1 MNSFPKQA
9 RYVRRL
15 AVLTSGGDAQGMNA
29 AVRAVVRAGLNA
41 GLEIYAVRQG
51 YHGLVEGGDYI
62 RPMAWNDVGGIL
74 QQGGTIIG
82 SARSQEFFTREG
94 RRRAAYQLASR
105 GVQGLVVIGGDGS
118 LTGANIFYQE
128 WPELLAELV
137 ATGEIDQA
145 VADAHPHLAVVGMV
159 GSIDNDMFGTDM
171 TIGADTALHRIVE
184 AVDAIASTA
193 ASHQRTFVVEL
204 MGRRCG
210 YLTIMAGLATGAS
223 WVLIPEYPPP
233 AGRWEDM
240 MCEMV
245 QAGREVGRRHS
256 IILVAEGAQDRDGN
270 PISSQYVRD
279 VLSERLGVET
289 RLTILGHVQ
298 RGGSPSAFDR
308 NMSTVLGYAAVQ
320 ELVSA
325 EADAPPKLLGV
336 RGDAVVVSSL
346 EEMVVKTRQVAE
358 TIRAQKYRRAMEM
371 RGRGFVESFKTFRT
385 LLRAQP
391 RAPKSEQT
399 SLRLAII
406 HSGST
411 APGMNA
417 AGRVAVRL
425 TLDRGHV
432 ALGVRNG
439 FLGLI
444 RGDVAVMNWMDVHG
458 WVNKGGAELGTNRA
472 TPKGPD
478 WYKMARQIEEWGVD
492 GMLIIGGWT
501 GYQTA
506 YEMLLRRKE
515 FPAYNIPIVCLPAT
529 INNDLPGT
537 NLTIGADTALNTII
551 GNVDKIKES
560 AVASRRV
567 FVVEVMGRDC
577 GYLAL
582 MSGLATG
589 AERVYLPEEGITLDD
604 LRQDVMDLVAE
615 FRAGKRLGL
624 AIRSERADPFYTT
637 RFISALFEKEGEGL
651 FDVREAILG
660 HVQRGGSP
668 SPFDRI
674 QATRLARKAVDY
686 LIAAA
691 ERKDDYPP
699 VVCIGREAGEVKFT
713 DLEFLP
719 RLMSSDAQRPRKQWW
734 LDVRVVAEAMA
745 SKAPKTKS

>member
-1 MNSFPKQA
+1 MNSFPEQA
-9 RYVRRL
+9 RYVQRL

-41 GLEIYAVRQG
+41 GMEIYAVRQG
-51 YHGLVEGGDYI
+51 YHGLVEGGDFI

-82 SARSQEFFTREG
+82 SARSQEFRTREG

-118 LTGANIFYQE
+118 LTGANIFYRE
-128 WPELLAELV
+128 WPDLLAELV
-137 ATGEIDQA
+137 AAGEIDQA

-223 WVLIPEYPPP
+223 WVLVPEYPPP
-233 AGRWEDM
+233 TERWEDM

-245 QAGREVGRRHS
+245 RAGREVGRRHS

-325 EADAPPKLLGV
+325 KADTPPKLLGV
-336 RGDAVVVSSL
+336 RGDAVVVSAL

-358 TIRAQKYRRAMEM
+358 TIREQKYREAMEM

-391 RAPKSEQT
+391 RPPSPDQKP
-399 SLRLAII
+399 LRLAVM

-417 AGRVAVRL
+417 AVRVAVRL
-425 TLDRGHV
+425 TLDRGHA

-439 FLGLI
+439 FSGLI
-444 RGDVAVMNWMDVHG
+444 RGDIWKMDWMDVHG
-458 WVNKGGAELGTNRA
+458 WVNKGGAELGTNRT

-478 WYKMARQIEEWGVD
+478 WYKMARQIEEWAID
-492 GMLIIGGWT
+492 GLLIIGGWT

-604 LRQDVMDLVAE
+604 LREDVVRLVGE
-615 FRAGKRLGL
+615 FQEGKRLGL
-624 AIRSERADPFYTT
+624 MIRSERADPFYTT
-637 RFISALFEKEGEGL
+637 RFISALFEKEGGAL

-674 QATRLARKAVDY
+674 QATRLARKAIDY

-691 ERKDDYPP
+691 ERKSDYPP
-699 VVCIGREAGEVKFT
+699 AVCIGREAGEVKFT

-719 RLMSSDAQRPRKQWW
+719 RLMASVAQRPRKQWW
-734 LDVRVVAEAMA
+734 LDVRTVAEAMA
-745 SKAPKTKS
+745 RKTPKAKN